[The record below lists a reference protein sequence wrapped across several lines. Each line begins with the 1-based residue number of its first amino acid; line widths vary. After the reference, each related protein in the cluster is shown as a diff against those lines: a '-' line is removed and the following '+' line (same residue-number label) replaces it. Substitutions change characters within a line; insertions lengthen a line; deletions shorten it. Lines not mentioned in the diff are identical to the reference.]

1 MAVQLPLEALRDS
14 GILLMINMQVFHPRG
29 CALSVVLDE
38 NDRVIGFEILGD
50 GTEPWHY
57 DQTDPVIDEKWKAFN
72 RMLNNATTANLI
84 GG

>member
-1 MAVQLPLEALRDS
+1 MAVRIPLEALRDS

-29 CALSVVLDE
+29 AALSVVLDE
-38 NDRVIGFEILGD
+38 NDSVIGFEILGD

-57 DQTDPVIDEKWKAFN
+57 VVDPEIDEKWKAFN
-72 RMLNNATTANLI
+72 RMLNNAMTANLI